1 MRIERVF
8 IISCPY
14 FGGFKI
20 SVDINQYETTNGI
33 IEHVLT
39 MLKETL
45 TQSSLESLVDKLSEL
60 SEFYHIHDYE
70 FGYMLINQGPYYICN
85 HCAVTKDMI
94 EKSIVDAK
102 VVDSKVVDAKVVDAK
117 VFDTRVIDNCSS
129 IDSVGVDFTEGL
141 VPLNSDEKKED
152 DSSKE
157 SSNPIN
163 GMISMYNSLV
173 NNNYSKIDSNDDIDY
188 REK

>member
-14 FGGFKI
+14 FGGFKM

-45 TQSSLESLVDKLSEL
+45 TQLSLDSLVDKLSEF

-85 HCAVTKDMI
+85 HCELTKDMMD
-94 EKSIVDAK
+94 KSLA
-102 VVDSKVVDAKVVDAK
+102 DAKVVDAK
-117 VFDTRVIDNCSS
+117 VVDTRVIDNCSS
-129 IDSVGVDFTEGL
+129 IDSIGVDFTEGL
-141 VPLNSDEKKED
+141 VPLNTDEKKEG

-188 REK
+188 RGK

>member
-14 FGGFKI
+14 FGGFKM

-60 SEFYHIHDYE
+60 REFYHIHDYE

-85 HCAVTKDMI
+85 HCELTKDMRDN
-94 EKSIVDAK
+94 SLADA
-102 VVDSKVVDAKVVDAK
+102 KVVDAKVVDAK
-117 VFDTRVIDNCSS
+117 VVETRVIGNSSS
-129 IDSVGVDFTEGL
+129 IDSIGVDFTEGL
-141 VPLNSDEKKED
+141 LPLNTDKKKED
-152 DSSKE
+152 DSSKD

>member
-14 FGGFKI
+14 FGGFKM

-45 TQSSLESLVDKLSEL
+45 TQSSLESLVDKLSEF

-85 HCAVTKDMI
+85 HCELTKDMI
-94 EKSIVDAK
+94 DKSIVDAK
-102 VVDSKVVDAKVVDAK
+102 VVDAKAVDAKV
-117 VFDTRVIDNCSS
+117 
-129 IDSVGVDFTEGL
+129 
-141 VPLNSDEKKED
+141 
-152 DSSKE
+152 
-157 SSNPIN
+157 
-163 GMISMYNSLV
+163 
-173 NNNYSKIDSNDDIDY
+173 
-188 REK
+188 